1 MMQSTAVHLH
11 SPNRLLWDRHEFWHE
26 GLFDVLPDAILV
38 ADDSGRYVAANTAA
52 CVLLGYSA
60 DHLVN
65 LSLWELTPAGEE
77 EIGWHYW
84 SHFLATGRAK
94 GEYSLRRGDG
104 TTIEVEFQAVAHVQ
118 PGYHLSVLRDIT
130 PRKQAERELNELV
143 RQLQDTEEALNQSRD
158 ELEWRVTDRTAA
170 LQTEIQAHRRAFET
184 ANRASAQLRTLNHR
198 LITAEEQERRRLS
211 RELHDSAGQLA
222 VALQI
227 SLSLISNKLPVE
239 QEKMRSELDEV
250 LQICD
255 RLYEELRA
263 VSHAL
268 RPPEIE
274 ELGLNET
281 LRMYCQE
288 FGRLMHLPIEYEG
301 DGLPGLPYDVCI
313 TFYRF
318 LQEALTNVVKHAQAK
333 NVRVQLS
340 NSRNGQI
347 TLAVEDDG
355 VGIPLSSPAA
365 ALLDRPGIGLLGMR
379 ERLELLGGE
388 LEIQSWLGQGT
399 LLTAR
404 YHIPAALVMENR
416 V

>member
-1 MMQSTAVHLH
+1 MQRTAVLIDNP
-11 SPNRLLWDRHEFWHE
+11 SQVLWGSSDFWRDS
-26 GLFDVLPDAILV
+26 LFEALPDAVLV
-38 ADDSGRYVAANTAA
+38 ADDGGRYVAANPAA
-52 CVLLGYSA
+52 CKLVGYNA
-60 DHLVN
+60 AQLVN
-65 LSLWELTPAGEE
+65 LSLWQLTPEGDREL
-77 EIGWHYW
+77 GWQLW
-84 SHFLATGRAK
+84 QQFLAAGRAS

-118 PGYHLSVLRDIT
+118 PGYHLSVLRDVT
-130 PRKQAERELNELV
+130 ERKRAERELNELV
-143 RQLQDTEEALNQSRD
+143 RQLQDTEEALNQSRH

-170 LQTEIQAHRRAFET
+170 LQIEMQAHRRAYES
-184 ANRASAQLRTLNHR
+184 ANQASVQLRALNQR

-227 SLSLISNKLPVE
+227 SLSMIHKNLPAE
-239 QEKMRSELDEV
+239 QEKMRADLDEV

-288 FGRLMHLPIEYEG
+288 FSRLMRLPVHYEG
-301 DGLPGLPYDVCI
+301 DDLAGLPYDVSI

-318 LQEALTNVVKHAQAK
+318 LQEALTNIVKHAQATT
-333 NVRVQLS
+333 VRVQLY
-340 NSRNGQI
+340 NSRKGQI
-347 TLAVEDDG
+347 SLAVEDDG
-355 VGIPLSSPAA
+355 VGMSMSSSSAA
-365 ALLDRPGIGLLGMR
+365 SLDKPGIGLLGMQ
-379 ERLELLGGE
+379 ERLQLLGGE
-388 LEIQSWLGQGT
+388 LDVQTWPGRGT
-399 LLTAR
+399 RLTAR
-404 YHIPAALVMENR
+404 YHAPVVAPMVESLA
-416 V
+416 

>member
-1 MMQSTAVHLH
+1 MPQ
-11 SPNRLLWDRHEFWHE
+11 FWRDS
-26 GLFDVLPDAILV
+26 LFNALPDAVLV
-38 ADDSGRYVAANTAA
+38 ADDSGHYVAVNPAA
-52 CVLLGYSA
+52 CTLLGYNEERLLA
-60 DHLVN
+60 LT
-65 LSLWELTPAGEE
+65 LWELTPDGDQEM
-77 EIGWHYW
+77 GWQHW
-84 SHFLATGRAK
+84 QRFLADGRAS
-94 GEYSLRRGDG
+94 GEYSLCRGDG
-104 TTIEVEFQAVAHVQ
+104 TMIEVEFRAVAHVQ
-118 PGYHLSVLRDIT
+118 PGYHLSVLRDVT
-130 PRKQAERELNELV
+130 QRKQAERELNELV

-170 LQTEIQAHRRAFET
+170 LRTEVQAHRRAYET
-184 ANRASAQLRTLNHR
+184 ANRVTSQLRALNGR

-227 SLSLISNKLPVE
+227 SLSLISRNLPPE
-239 QEKMRSELDEV
+239 QEKMRADLAEV

-288 FGRLMHLPIEYEG
+288 FSRLTQLPIHYEG
-301 DGLPGLPYDVCI
+301 DTLTGLPYDVSI

-318 LQEALTNVVKHAQAK
+318 LQEALTNVVKHARAN
-333 NVRVQLS
+333 NVCVQLCHS
-340 NSRNGQI
+340 PNGPI

-355 VGIPLSSPAA
+355 VGMPLSASAV
-365 ALLDRPGIGLLGMR
+365 ALLDKPGIGLLGMQ

-388 LEIQSWLGQGT
+388 LEIQSLPGRGT

-404 YHIPAALVMENR
+404 YFTPSRPPLIEHLL
-416 V
+416 